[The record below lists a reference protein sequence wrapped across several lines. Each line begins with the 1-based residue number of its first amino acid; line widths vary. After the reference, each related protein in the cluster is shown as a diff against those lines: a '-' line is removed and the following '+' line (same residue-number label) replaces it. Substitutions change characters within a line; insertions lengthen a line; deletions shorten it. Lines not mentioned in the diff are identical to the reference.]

1 MKILL
6 IEDEEPAAERLAN
19 IIKEIQPDAEIAGT
33 IVSVKSAVK
42 WFRENAMPELLIMD
56 INLAD
61 GSSFEIFKEIKIMC
75 PVIFTTAYD
84 QYAIDAFKVN
94 SIDYILKPVKKEELK
109 AAFEKFMKLRAA
121 TVPDINSMI
130 SKLMGSKKEY
140 QKRIIIRY
148 GENIKLVEVKD
159 VAYFYTEDKIN
170 FLCTFS
176 NMRYPID
183 FNLDEVE
190 HLVDPQEFFRINR
203 QFIVNIVSIEK
214 MLAWS
219 KSRVKLMLKP
229 SCDIE
234 TIVSTERS
242 PLFKEWLTGTKSV
255 E

>member
-1 MKILL
+1 MKILI
-6 IEDEEPAAERLAN
+6 IEDEEPASERLAE
-19 IIKEIQPDAEIAGT
+19 IIREIEPDATIT
-33 IVSVKSAVK
+33 NQIVSVKSALK
-42 WFRENAMPELLIMD
+42 WFGENAMPDLLIMD

-61 GSSFEIFKEIKIMC
+61 GSSFEIFKSINITA
-75 PVIFTTAYD
+75 PVIFTTAFD

-109 AAFEKFMKLRAA
+109 AAFDKFKQLKNYPAA
-121 TVPDINSMI
+121 DINLLI
-130 SKLMGSKKEY
+130 SQLKGNKKEY

-148 GENIKLVEVKD
+148 GDNIKMIEVKD

-190 HLVDPQEFFRINR
+190 HLIDLRDFFRINR
-203 QFIVNIVSIEK
+203 QFIVNINSIEK

-219 KSRVKLMLKP
+219 KSRVKLILKP
-229 SCDIE
+229 AMVME

-242 PLFKEWLTGTKSV
+242 PLFKEWLTGKN

>member
-1 MKILL
+1 MKILI
-6 IEDEEPAAERLAN
+6 IEDEEPAAERLTN
-19 IIKEIQPDAEIAGT
+19 IIREIDSSAEIIDSIA
-33 IVSVKSAVK
+33 SVKSAVR
-42 WFRENAMPELLIMD
+42 WFKENAMPDLLVTD

-61 GSSFEIFKEIKIMC
+61 GSSFEIFKEIKVTC

-84 QYAIDAFKVN
+84 QYAIEAFKVN

-109 AAFEKFMKLRAA
+109 IAFDKFRNLQ
-121 TVPDINSMI
+121 VNSLPDINTMI
-130 SKLMGSKKEY
+130 SKLMSGKKEY

-148 GENIKLVEVKD
+148 GDNIKLVEVKD

-170 FLCTFS
+170 YLCTFS
-176 NMRYPID
+176 NTRYPID

-203 QFIVNIVSIEK
+203 QFIVNIISIEK

-229 SCDIE
+229 VCKIE

-242 PLFKEWLTGTKSV
+242 PLFKEWLTGTKSMD
-255 E
+255 